1 MTKTPTRH
9 LLYGILRPILRIGAR
24 VFMRRMVITGL
35 ENFPLNQPVILISNH
50 QNAMLDPVL
59 ICVFTPKQLHW
70 LARADVF
77 KNPFIRKILHRINMM
92 PVYRERD
99 GMENIRE
106 ENQRVFE
113 ECFRRL
119 NGDAVIAIFP
129 EGGHRGKKQLTS
141 FKKGLGRLSF
151 GAMDFLNG
159 KDIAILPVG
168 LDYSGYYDYHPEFY
182 LEIGK
187 PISLQSFYQKS
198 KIDCN
203 TAMADLIATST
214 DALQALMIDLKKEEY
229 YDWGIK
235 MRELVMSN
243 APHHSF
249 ESQFKHYR
257 EFTKR
262 AEKNNFFEENIQTI
276 SQYFA
281 INEAQGIDE
290 LENNV
295 TSGKQWGRLLLLGLL
310 LPIYFL
316 ARSFYLPVERFVEG
330 FVKKNIKDLL
340 FKNSIRMAFFT
351 FLGPIYTAVVVSIL
365 GAFLGWTFSTS
376 LLIIA
381 SALIAG
387 RLAIAW
393 LRIYH
398 RWQKGNRW
406 LRWNKNSASADFESW
421 SKLRVTILTCLNDLM
436 K

>member
-1 MTKTPTRH
+1 
-9 LLYGILRPILRIGAR
+9 
-24 VFMRRMVITGL
+24 MRRMVITGL

-70 LARADVF
+70 LTRADVF
-77 KNPFIRKILHRINMM
+77 KNPFIRKILHRFNMM

-106 ENQRVFE
+106 ENQKVFE

-119 NGDAVIAIFP
+119 EGDAVVAIFP
-129 EGGHRGKKQLTS
+129 EGGHRGKKQLSS

-151 GAMDFLNG
+151 GAMDFLKG
-159 KDIAILPVG
+159 KDVLVLPVG

-187 PISLQSFYQKS
+187 PISLKSFYQKS
-198 KIDCN
+198 QSDYN
-203 TAMADLIATST
+203 TAMTDLLAAST
-214 DALQALMIDLKKEEY
+214 NALQALMIDLKKDEY
-229 YDWGIK
+229 YDWSIK

-243 APHHSF
+243 APHSSF
-249 ESQFKHYR
+249 ESQFKYYR

-262 AEKNNFFEENIQTI
+262 AESNNFFEENAPLV
-276 SQYFA
+276 SQYYA
-281 INEAQGIDE
+281 INEAHGIDE

-295 TSGKQWGRLLLLGLL
+295 TQSKQWGRLILLGLL

-316 ARSFYLPVERFVEG
+316 ARTFYLPVERFVES

-365 GAFLGWTFSTS
+365 AAILGWTFSTS

-381 SALIAG
+381 GTMIAG

-406 LRWNKNSASADFESW
+406 LRWNKNITSADFENW
-421 SKLRVTILTCLNDLM
+421 SKLRYSILARLNDLM

>member
-1 MTKTPTRH
+1 
-9 LLYGILRPILRIGAR
+9 
-24 VFMRRMVITGL
+24 MRRLVIAGV
-35 ENFPLNQPVILISNH
+35 ENFPHDQPVILISNH

-77 KNPFIRKILHRINMM
+77 KNPFIRKILYRINMM

-106 ENQRVFE
+106 ENQKVFE

-119 NGDAVIAIFP
+119 DKNAVVAIFP
-129 EGGHRGKKQLTS
+129 EGGHRGKKQLSS

-151 GAMDFLNG
+151 GGMDFLNG

-168 LDYSGYYDYHPEFY
+168 LDYSGYYDYHPEFF

-187 PISLQSFYQKS
+187 PISINPYYQKS
-198 KIDCN
+198 KFDYN
-203 TAMADLIATST
+203 AAMTELIADST
-214 DALQALMIDLKKEEY
+214 RALQSLMIDLKKDEY
-229 YDWGIK
+229 YEWGIK
-235 MRELVMSN
+235 MRELVMST
-243 APHHSF
+243 AGQSSF
-249 ESQFKHYR
+249 EAQFKHYR
-257 EFTKR
+257 TFTKR
-262 AEKNNFFEENIQTI
+262 AERDGFFEANLQSIAD
-276 SQYFA
+276 YYA
-281 INEAQGIDE
+281 INEANRLDE

-295 TSGKQWGRLLLLGLL
+295 TEGKQWGRLVLLGFL
-310 LPIYFL
+310 LPVYLL

-351 FLGPIYTAVVVSIL
+351 FLGPIYTSVVFSIFA
-365 GAFLGWTFSTS
+365 AFLGWTLSTT

-381 SALIAG
+381 LTMVAG

-393 LRIYH
+393 LRIYN
-398 RWQKGNRW
+398 RWLKGNRW
-406 LRWNKNSASADFESW
+406 LRWNKNNTSADFENW
-421 SKLRVTILTCLNDLM
+421 SKLRSIILTRLGELM

>member
-1 MTKTPTRH
+1 
-9 LLYGILRPILRIGAR
+9 
-24 VFMRRMVITGL
+24 MRRLVITGL
-35 ENFPLNQPVILISNH
+35 ENFPPNQPVILISNH

-77 KNPFIRKILHRINMM
+77 KNPFIRKILYRINMM

-106 ENQRVFE
+106 ENQKVFE

-119 NGDAVIAIFP
+119 DKDAVVAIFP
-129 EGGHRGKKQLTS
+129 EGGHRGKKQLTT
-141 FKKGLGRLSF
+141 FKKGLGRLSL

-159 KDIAILPVG
+159 KDIAVLPVG

-187 PISLQSFYQKS
+187 PISLQPFYQKS
-198 KIDCN
+198 KEDYN
-203 TAMADLIATST
+203 AAMADLISVST
-214 DALQALMIDLKKEEY
+214 DALQALMIDLKKEEF
-229 YDWGIK
+229 YDWAIK
-235 MRELVMSN
+235 MRELVMST
-243 APHHSF
+243 APNHSF

-262 AEKNNFFEENIQTI
+262 AEKEGFFEANIDAI
-276 SQYFA
+276 AEYYA
-281 INEAQGIDE
+281 INEAKGIDE

-295 TSGKQWGRLLLLGLL
+295 TREKQWGRLTLLGIL

-316 ARSFYLPVERFVEG
+316 ARTFYLPVERFVEG

-351 FLGPIYTAVVVSIL
+351 FLGPIYTAAIFSVVA
-365 GAFLGWTFSTS
+365 AFLGWTFSTT

-381 SALIAG
+381 STMIAG

-406 LRWNKNSASADFESW
+406 LRWNNGTTSEDFENW
-421 SKLRVTILTCLNDLM
+421 SKLRSTIMSRLDDLM